1 MVFFPRYPFWC
12 AKISLVKLYW
22 DFCILKGWLN
32 VNFWDMVLP
41 TPCLKTVL
49 LKLWVFWSRISL
61 PNYKFLAKNQ
71 RQSLS
76 TKFVETRKNELNS
89 RGETWRWIPV
99 RIYPSLFDRNDDE
112 FPCVYTHLFS
122 TVMGNLNW
130 IARTRFRLRRCDCNK
145 PEFSKLILNNKCQF
159 IITQLFI

>member
-1 MVFFPRYPFWC
+1 MLKRTYLTTHFSLTSLLFKDFPFWNTFIETTTLVMVFFPRYPFWC

-61 PNYKFLAKNQ
+61 PNYKFSAKNQ
-71 RQSLS
+71 NLSLS
-76 TKFVETRKNELNS
+76 TKFVETRKKELNS
-89 RGETWRWIPV
+89 RGETWRWILV
-99 RIYPSLFDRNDDE
+99 RIYPSLFDRN
-112 FPCVYTHLFS
+112 
-122 TVMGNLNW
+122 G
-130 IARTRFRLRRCDCNK
+130 
-145 PEFSKLILNNKCQF
+145 
-159 IITQLFI
+159 